1 MLWLA
6 YSWQVITDREHRLE
20 IILIVSIII
29 LGVVNASLSDSVSK
43 SIDTMRNFLLTGI
56 FALWASMFLLNDQR
70 RRQVFDWFC
79 AGALGVIM
87 PVEMIVCVARGKL
100 WPGGLSRSLPCIRF
114 PWEL

>member
-6 YSWQVITDREHRLE
+6 YSWQVVASREHRWE

-29 LGVVNASLSDSVSK
+29 LGIVNVPLSDSAAK
-43 SIDTMRNFLLTGI
+43 SLAPMRNFLLTGI
-56 FALWASMFLLNDQR
+56 FALWTSMFLVTDQR

-79 AGALGVIM
+79 AGALAVIL
-87 PVEMIVCVARGKL
+87 PVEIIVWLVRGNYG
-100 WPGGLSRSLPCIRF
+100 PRSFRSLPCIRF